1 MVCWTCT
8 QGCATIA
15 FLWPTAIECPV
26 FSFSPVALFECTV
39 HVCGCARAYVCFSAH
54 VYSFSTANTL
64 HSIEEECVCARGI
77 MVIRVVLQAMSQ
89 GHLLVDNID
98 KYVHTGRGVMV
109 YIAFISDGENTSV
122 TDEELRRGV
131 DVLLQ
136 TKIFTH
142 FSPEKMIT
150 RPLSLEECP
159 EMDILIVPQAS
170 LGGKVKGR
178 SVQFHQ
184 LVPKDV
190 SAALYD
196 RFCHFVRVARGV
208 DETRVDAN
216 GASLSEEHVPEA
228 ASWIKYNSRVISG
241 TFGNRQG
248 LRFETDGPFTHTFDI

>member
-15 FLWPTAIECPV
+15 FLWPTSIECPV
-26 FSFSPVALFECTV
+26 FSFPPVPLSECTV
-39 HVCGCARAYVCFSAH
+39 HVCGCARICVLLCACVFIF
-54 VYSFSTANTL
+54 YSQYSSFNRGR
-64 HSIEEECVCARGI
+64 ECVGAWRHGNSGCAASDEPGP
-77 MVIRVVLQAMSQ
+77 SSC
-89 GHLLVDNID
+89 GID

-109 YIAFISDGENTSV
+109 YIAFISDGDSTSV
-122 TDEELRRGV
+122 TDEQLRRGV

-142 FSPEKMIT
+142 FSPEKMIS

-216 GASLSEEHVPEA
+216 GASLSEERVPEA